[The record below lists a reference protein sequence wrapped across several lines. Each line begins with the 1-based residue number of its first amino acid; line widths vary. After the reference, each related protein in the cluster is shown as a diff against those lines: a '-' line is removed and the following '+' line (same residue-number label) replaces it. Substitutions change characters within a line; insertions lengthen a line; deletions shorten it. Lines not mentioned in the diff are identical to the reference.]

1 MNPALVLATAVLVQ
15 QPALERF
22 SFCKE
27 SPGGEYANQC
37 FEVDADGRG
46 VFRFAAPDADPVEVP
61 FEFSTRGVERFNEL
75 LQATDHLAD
84 AERYESG
91 RRVANMGTK
100 TIVAEGSWGRREA
113 VFNYSE
119 IDEARELTTFFERM
133 ISQEMLL
140 FGLELA
146 LQFDRLGIPE
156 RLEVI
161 EREAD
166 SGRLPDP
173 GRVVPA
179 LERIE
184 SASGLVNYAKTTAT
198 RLKERLI
205 EAADSSPGAAD

>member
-1 MNPALVLATAVLVQ
+1 MNAVLVLAAAAFLQ

-27 SPGGEYANQC
+27 SPGGEYEDQC
-37 FEVDADGRG
+37 FELDADGRG
-46 VFRFAAPDADPVEVP
+46 VFRFTVSGADPVEAP
-61 FEFSTRGVERFNEL
+61 FAFSTRGLERFREL
-75 LQATDHLAD
+75 LRATDNLAEAD
-84 AERYESG
+84 RYESG

-113 VFNYSE
+113 AFNYSE
-119 IDEARELTTFFERM
+119 IEAARELSTFFERM
-133 ISQEMLL
+133 ISQEMLV

-146 LQFDRLGIPE
+146 LEFDRLGVPE

-173 GRVVPA
+173 DRLVPV

-184 SASGLVNYAKTTAT
+184 SASGLVNYAKTMAT

-205 EAADSSPGAAD
+205 EAAD

>member
-1 MNPALVLATAVLVQ
+1 MNAILVALAAAVLLQ
-15 QPALERF
+15 QPAPERF

-27 SPGGEYANQC
+27 SPGGEYEDQC
-37 FEVDADGRG
+37 FELDADGRG
-46 VFRFAAPDADPVEVP
+46 VFRFTSADTDPVEAP
-61 FEFSTRGVERFNEL
+61 FAFSTRGLERFREL
-75 LQATDHLAD
+75 LRATDNLAEAD
-84 AERYESG
+84 RYESG

-100 TIVAEGSWGRREA
+100 TIVAEGAWGRREA

-140 FGLELA
+140 FDLELA
-146 LQFDRLGIPE
+146 LEFDRLGVPE

-173 GRVVPA
+173 LRVVPV

-184 SASGLVNYAKTTAT
+184 SAPALVNYAKTTAT

-205 EAADSSPGAAD
+205 EARD